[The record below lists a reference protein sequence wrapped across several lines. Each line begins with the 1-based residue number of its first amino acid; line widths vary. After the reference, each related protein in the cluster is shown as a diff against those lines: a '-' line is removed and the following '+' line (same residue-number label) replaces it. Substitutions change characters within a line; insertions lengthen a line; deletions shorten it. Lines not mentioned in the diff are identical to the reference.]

1 MHNKNLFCIVLLLS
15 FSFNAFSKTLEDG
28 ESEYNKKNYENAFQI
43 WKPLAE
49 SGNRF
54 AQSYLCVLYGQG
66 EGLKRDYNKA
76 IYWCKL
82 AADQNIYA
90 SQFSLGIFYANGL
103 GVEKN
108 NKIAVDYFRKSAL
121 LGFNRAQYNLGLSY
135 FHGNGVPKNLIES
148 LKWLRVAKD
157 NGYEP
162 AKDVYENI
170 LQSMKPKE
178 VAEALILAEDCTSSK
193 YKKCK

>member
-1 MHNKNLFCIVLLLS
+1 MQKKKIFSLMLLLLLS
-15 FSFNAFSKTLEDG
+15 LNSFTKTIEDG
-28 ESEYNKKNYENAFQI
+28 ENEYSKKNYEKAFQI

-49 SGNRF
+49 SGNPF
-54 AQSYLCVLYGQG
+54 AQGYLCSLFEMG
-66 EGLKRDYNKA
+66 EGVKKDYEKA

-82 AADQNIYA
+82 AAGKNIYA
-90 SQFSLGIFYANGL
+90 SQFTLGIFYANGL

>member
-1 MHNKNLFCIVLLLS
+1 MLFNRVIALIFLITI
-15 FSFNAFSKTLEDG
+15 SFNSYTKTLEDG
-28 ESEYNKKNYENAFQI
+28 ESEYTKRNFENAFKI

-49 SGNRF
+49 SGNPF
-54 AQSYLCVLYGQG
+54 AQAYLCTLFEKG
-66 EGLKRDYNKA
+66 EGVKKDYEKA

-82 AADQNIYA
+82 ASAKNIYA

-108 NKIAVDYFRKSAL
+108 PKLAVEYFRKSSL

-135 FHGNGVPKNLIES
+135 FHGNGITKNLIES
-148 LKWLRVAKD
+148 IKWLRIAKD

-170 LQSMKPKE
+170 LSTMKPKE
-178 VAEALILAEDCTSSK
+178 VAEALILADDCLSSN
-193 YKKCK
+193 YKKCN

>member
-1 MHNKNLFCIVLLLS
+1 MHTKNLLSLILFLL
-15 FSFNAFSKTLEDG
+15 FSLNTFSKTLEDG
-28 ESEYNKKNYENAFQI
+28 ESEYNKKNYESAFLI

-49 SGNRF
+49 SGNPY
-54 AQSYLCVLYGQG
+54 AQGYLCVLYENAQG
-66 EGLKRDYNKA
+66 VKKDYEKA
-76 IYWCKL
+76 VYWCKL
-82 AADQNIYA
+82 AADKNLYA

-108 NKIAVDYFRKSAL
+108 SKLAVEYFRKSSL

-135 FHGNGVPKNLIES
+135 YHGNGISKNLIES
-148 LKWLRVAKD
+148 LKWLRIAKD

-162 AKDVYENI
+162 AKDVYENV
-170 LQSMKPKE
+170 LYSMKPKD
-178 VAEALILAEDCTSSK
+178 VADALILAEDCLSSK